1 MTHSAA
7 RTIVILMLGA
17 AVVFLAPRES
27 AAAVSEPAAVP
38 DADAGPSGGLA
49 QVTKG
54 STTQSDLLKL
64 FGGPNLTT
72 VDAEGRA
79 VWVYERTVAQTD
91 SRSAAN
97 TASGS
102 VDFSVF
108 WGAGEAGAAASTDQ
122 SATTLSTGSSIRTIT
137 AVVTF
142 AADRTVLDYTV
153 KASYF

>member
-1 MTHSAA
+1 MTESAA
-7 RTIVILMLGA
+7 RAIVILTIGA
-17 AVVFLAPRES
+17 AVLFLTPRES
-27 AAAVSEPAAVP
+27 AAAVSEPADVP
-38 DADAGPSGGLA
+38 TADAAESGGLA

-54 STTQSDLLKL
+54 VTTRSDLLKH

-72 VDAEGRA
+72 VDAEGRT

-91 SRSAAN
+91 SRSATNA
-97 TASGS
+97 AAGS

-108 WGAGEAGAAASTDQ
+108 WGAGDAGANASTDQ
-122 SATTLSTGSSIRTIT
+122 SATTLSSGSSIRTVT